1 MFMRIAV
8 ALLVAVISTTGAV
21 AGQSPSVE
29 LVQSSNGSDFSGNT
43 ESYTRPATPAPRP
56 RADRYYCVLESGSYC
71 SVREQRV
78 GGVCRCPNQTGS
90 GRVVVQ

>member
-1 MFMRIAV
+1 MFMRISAAV
-8 ALLVAVISTTGAV
+8 LVAALSSVGAV
-21 AGQSPSVE
+21 AGQSQSIQ
-29 LVQSSNGSDFSGNT
+29 LVQSSDGSGFSGNT
-43 ESYTRPATPAPRP
+43 ESYTRPANPGFRPPR
-56 RADRYYCVLESGSYC
+56 DRYYCVLESGSSC